1 MKLPT
6 IPPLPELQLSI
17 AEKARNARIYAGL
30 TQSELSRCS
39 GVSYATIRK
48 FEMTGEIS
56 LKSLLKIAD
65 TINESRSF
73 TNLFKKGAFLMHFD
87 SNPLKRPKRCKNG
100 TFHSDRKPTE
110 RELLEAMD

>member
-6 IPPLPELQLSI
+6 TPPLPELQLSI

-30 TQSELSRCS
+30 TQSELSFRS

-48 FEMTGEIS
+48 FEQTGDIS
-56 LKSLLKIAD
+56 LNSLLKIAY

-73 TNLFKKGAFLMHFD
+73 TKLFNNGAWMMHFD
-87 SNPLKRPKRCKNG
+87 SNPIKRPKRCKNG
-100 TFHSDRKPTE
+100 TFQSDRKPSE